1 MESTLSRRQLLA
13 LGTVSFLAPAL
24 RFYPSESVALAGR
37 AAWTAALLALPLMLG
52 YCYFLIRL
60 LALRREGEGLAELT
74 RRLGGG
80 LGPVL
85 LGLAALWTLLYAA
98 FVLRSGADRL
108 VGTVYP
114 KASPGVFIEV
124 MGLLS
129 LLAALAGPRSLGRM
143 ARIVQP
149 FLLGVLLLLLFVAL
163 ARADMDKLLPL
174 TGDDWLR
181 VPQGALAAAD
191 VLVCPAAGICFLAG
205 GVKKRPGGFWPLGL
219 WMGMLCLLLT
229 LLNLALL
236 GSFGAELAAA
246 LSRPFFVLV
255 RTLVFFSTVERVEAL
270 VVMLWIFPDFLMAAL
285 YLWAGRQAL
294 GLLLEGR
301 KLGPW
306 RIPAAGDTTRGLTW
320 VCGAAVIALGLWLG
334 PDSRSLERWSTTLIP
349 AMNLVFCFGLLPFL
363 YILGSRRGEKET

>member
-1 MESTLSRRQLLA
+1 MGSSLSRRQLLA

-24 RFYPSESVALAGR
+24 RFYPSESTLLAGR
-37 AAWTAALLALPLMLG
+37 AAWAAALPALPLMLG
-52 YCYFLIRL
+52 YCLFLTRL

-74 RRLGGG
+74 LRLGGG
-80 LGPVL
+80 PGRVMLVL
-85 LGLAALWTLLYAA
+85 AGLWALLYAA
-98 FVLRSGADRL
+98 FVLRAGADRL

-143 ARIVQP
+143 ARMVQP

-163 ARADMDKLLPL
+163 AGADTDKLLPL
-174 TGDDWLR
+174 TGADL
-181 VPQGALAAAD
+181 PGALRGAASAAD
-191 VLVCPAAGICFLAG
+191 VLVCPAVGICFLTG
-205 GVKKRPGGFWPLGL
+205 HMKKRPGGFLPLGL

-236 GSFGAELAAA
+236 GSFGAELAAT

-255 RTLVFFSTVERVEAL
+255 RTLVFFRTVERVEAL

-294 GLLLEGR
+294 GLLLAG
-301 KLGPW
+301 KQLGP
-306 RIPAAGDTTRGLTW
+306 RRFGPAEDTARGLTW
-320 VCGAAVIALGLWLG
+320 VCGAAVIGLGLVLA
-334 PDSRSLERWSTTLIP
+334 PDSGSLERWSRTLIP
-349 AMNLVFCFGLLPFL
+349 AINLVFSFGLLPFL
-363 YILGSRRGEKET
+363 YIIGSRRGEKEN

>member
-1 MESTLSRRQLLA
+1 MESALSRRQLLA

-24 RFYPSESVALAGR
+24 RFYPSESVALSGR
-37 AAWTAALLALPLMLG
+37 AAWTAALAALPLMLG
-52 YCYFLIRL
+52 YCWFLTRL
-60 LALRREGEGLAELT
+60 LALRREGEGLAELIL
-74 RRLGGG
+74 RLGGG
-80 LGPVL
+80 PGRVL
-85 LGLAALWTLLYAA
+85 LGLAALWALLYAA

-108 VGTVYP
+108 VGTIYP

-143 ARIVQP
+143 ARMVQP

-163 ARADMDKLLPL
+163 AGADTDKLLPL

-191 VLVCPAAGICFLAG
+191 VLVCPAVGICFLVG
-205 GVKKRPGGFWPLGL
+205 GAKKRPGGFLPLGL

-255 RTLVFFSTVERVEAL
+255 RTLVFFRTVERVEAL

-285 YLWAGRQAL
+285 YLWAGRRAL
-294 GLLLEGR
+294 GLLLEGWQKTR
-301 KLGPW
+301 PLTQGH
-306 RIPAAGDTTRGLTW
+306 PAALTW
-320 VCGAAVIALGLWLG
+320 ACGAAVVGLGLLLA
-334 PDSRSLERWSTTLIP
+334 PDVRSLERWSTTLIP

-363 YILGSRRGEKET
+363 YIIGSRCAEKEN

>member
-1 MESTLSRRQLLA
+1 MESALSRRQLLA

-24 RFYPSESVALAGR
+24 RFYPSESVALSGR
-37 AAWTAALLALPLMLG
+37 AAWTAALAALPLMLG
-52 YCYFLIRL
+52 YCWFLTRL
-60 LALRREGEGLAELT
+60 LALRREGEGLAELIL
-74 RRLGGG
+74 RLGGG
-80 LGPVL
+80 PGRVL
-85 LGLAALWTLLYAA
+85 LGLAALWALLYAA

-108 VGTVYP
+108 VGTIYP

-143 ARIVQP
+143 ARMVQP

-163 ARADMDKLLPL
+163 AGADTDKLLPL
-174 TGDDWLR
+174 TGEDWLR
-181 VPQGALAAAD
+181 VPRGALTAAD
-191 VLVCPAAGICFLAG
+191 VLVCPAAGICFLVG
-205 GVKKRPGGFWPLGL
+205 GVKKRPGGFLPLGL

-255 RTLVFFSTVERVEAL
+255 RTLVFFRTVERVEAL

-285 YLWAGRQAL
+285 YLWAGRRAL
-294 GLLLEGR
+294 GLLLEGWQKTR
-301 KLGPW
+301 PLTQGH
-306 RIPAAGDTTRGLTW
+306 PAALTW
-320 VCGAAVIALGLWLG
+320 ACGAAVVGLGLLLA
-334 PDSRSLERWSTTLIP
+334 PDVRSLERWSTTLIP

-363 YILGSRRGEKET
+363 YIIGSRRAEKEN

>member
-1 MESTLSRRQLLA
+1 
-13 LGTVSFLAPAL
+13 
-24 RFYPSESVALAGR
+24 
-37 AAWTAALLALPLMLG
+37 
-52 YCYFLIRL
+52 
-60 LALRREGEGLAELT
+60 
-74 RRLGGG
+74 
-80 LGPVL
+80 
-85 LGLAALWTLLYAA
+85 
-98 FVLRSGADRL
+98 
-108 VGTVYP
+108 
-114 KASPGVFIEV
+114 
-124 MGLLS
+124 
-129 LLAALAGPRSLGRM
+129 
-143 ARIVQP
+143 
-149 FLLGVLLLLLFVAL
+149 
-163 ARADMDKLLPL
+163 MDKLLPL